1 MKENDWTKSI
11 CDLLQNQGLGE
22 NIYVDV
28 LKKIPY
34 ALEISSFNEEWK
46 ADTESLDETAFETD
60 MVVYEKVDEKIIPRV
75 IVESKVGSVTT
86 HDAITYSHKAMYH
99 KNVIPFV
106 RYGIMLGAR
115 ETYPLPGR
123 LFRHGTNFDFLF
135 SFVDYVPSEKELT
148 TFVDMLKR
156 EIIYSRQIEEILSNS
171 RSRGRKRYFMLQKE
185 FHLEEMELTTETSEK
200 DFASNSSEVTKVTTN
215 TVRLHIENKL
225 STAKKEGK
233 KSITIIARDI
243 HKELQ
248 LKQSYPT
255 VCSAMKQCMGE
266 KDIIVHTTPSGFSST
281 FEVEYFI

>member
-11 CDLLQNQGLGE
+11 CEVLQNQGLGE
-22 NIYVDV
+22 NIYIDT

-34 ALEISSFNEEWK
+34 ALEISSFNEEWE
-46 ADTESLDETAFETD
+46 ADTESLDETVFETD
-60 MVVYEKVDEKIIPRV
+60 MVVYEKVDEKIVPRV

-171 RSRGRKRYFMLQKE
+171 RSRGRKHYFMLQKE
-185 FHLEEMELTTETSEK
+185 FHLEEMEIASAPTKARGNSNGEK
-200 DFASNSSEVTKVTTN
+200 NATIAEVRQHIMN
-215 TVRLHIENKL
+215 RL
-225 STAKKEGK
+225 SAAKREGK
-233 KSITIIARDI
+233 KSISFVARDI
-243 HKELQ
+243 HTELNM
-248 LKQSYPT
+248 KQSYPT
-255 VCSAMKQCMGE
+255 VCSAMRQCMGD
-266 KDIIVHTTPSGFSST
+266 KDIIVHKTKSGNSST
-281 FEVEYFI
+281 FAVEYFI